1 METKKI
7 YKIGNK
13 IEVEEVQAVASGIV
27 RKALKVIETSGNNWA
42 SRIIEGKDVDTF
54 EDLKGIV
61 ILELVE
67 NNYVISKKCY
77 QLINKYMYNYKV
89 NKIKSVDIVINED
102 NSCNIDHNS
111 YVEYVKNIDN
121 YYECKEVVKKFNLHD
136 LKLTNKQLEI
146 LNIFSKLGT
155 YGKTAEVLGVA
166 KSTVQVTIERIRK
179 KALATCNSIG

>member
-13 IEVEEVQAVASGIV
+13 IEVEEVQAVANGIV
-27 RKALKVIETSGNNWA
+27 KKALKVIETSGNAWA
-42 SRIIEGKDVDTF
+42 TRIIEGKDVDTF

-67 NNYVISKKCY
+67 NNYIITKKCY

-89 NKIKSVDIVINED
+89 DKIKSVDIIINED
-102 NSCNIDHNS
+102 NSCNIDYNS
-111 YVEYVKNIDN
+111 YVEYIKNLDN
-121 YYECKEVVKKFNLHD
+121 YYETKEVVKKFNLQD
-136 LKLTNKQLEI
+136 LKLTEKQLEI
-146 LNIFSKLGT
+146 LNVFSKIGT
-155 YGKTAEVLGVA
+155 YGKTAEILGLA

-179 KALATCNSIG
+179 KAVATCKAIG